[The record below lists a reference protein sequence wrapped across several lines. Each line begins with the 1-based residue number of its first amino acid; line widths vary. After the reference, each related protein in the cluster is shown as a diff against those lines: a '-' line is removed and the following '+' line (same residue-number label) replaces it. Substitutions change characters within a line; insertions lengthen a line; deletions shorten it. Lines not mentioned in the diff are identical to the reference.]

1 MLESHTSG
9 IKPTKSSRA
18 KGQQFCIS
26 TVVLEKVALLA
37 REATH
42 KRYMPLCASI
52 GTAHTAHALDYAAEV
67 SVGATDLQSLPEAD
81 RTM

>member
-1 MLESHTSG
+1 M
-9 IKPTKSSRA
+9 
-18 KGQQFCIS
+18 
-26 TVVLEKVALLA
+26 VLEKVALLA

-81 RTM
+81 GTM